1 MLETWGVWRG
11 SLSAARRRPSV
22 NSQLCRTSKRRS
34 CGVVLRRGRYRSS
47 LNRHT
52 RVPVRERVEVTGT
65 NQKRKKKT
73 QEQSLRRGDRG
84 DVTACG
90 VGLIPRHSWT
100 GGERRARQEKI
111 VSVGF
116 CFTSEVQLR
125 PSARVI
131 WIIVSEWN

>member
-1 MLETWGVWRG
+1 MSETWGVWRG

-22 NSQLCRTSKRRS
+22 NSQLCRASKRRS

-52 RVPVRERVEVTGT
+52 RVFLLENGSKSQGRIKKE
-65 NQKRKKKT
+65 KKT